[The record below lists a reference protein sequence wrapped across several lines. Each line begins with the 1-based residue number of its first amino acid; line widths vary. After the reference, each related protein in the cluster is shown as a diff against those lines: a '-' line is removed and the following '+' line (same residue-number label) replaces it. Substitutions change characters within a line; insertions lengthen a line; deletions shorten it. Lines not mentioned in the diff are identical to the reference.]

1 MSHKELSKLIPKQLE
16 IKSGSLRIDSFA
28 RIGAKRFEDI
38 FFELNA
44 TNLDFRYFD
53 NNFSVPKLISFLIG
67 MEEMSGHAT
76 HILISNFKI

>member
-16 IKSGSLRIDSFA
+16 IKSGSLGIDSFA
-28 RIGAKRFEDI
+28 RIGAKRLEDI

-53 NNFSVPKLISFLIG
+53 NNFSKCPTIFFDWDG
-67 MEEMSGHAT
+67 GDEWT
-76 HILISNFKI
+76 CNTFN